1 MKQFLEFMDTV
12 GRQKADWIFFAVLD
26 LTKEVGNKPWG
37 EGKLAGIISLL
48 NTDAD
53 NHSTEIG
60 CIIIGKEFQRTHV
73 TTNAVGL
80 LLQWCFSILG
90 MRRVQWQTNSRN
102 EPSVATAKKMH
113 FRDEGILRWQ
123 RVLPK
128 EQTEVGEYV
137 EGHAK
142 EAPGR
147 HTVMLSI
154 CWDDWDAGVKD
165 IVAERMARTL

>member
-1 MKQFLEFMDTV
+1 MKQFLEVMDTV

-80 LLQWCFSILG
+80 LLQWCFSILE
-90 MRRVQWQTNSRN
+90 MRRVQWQTNYHN
-102 EPSVATAKKMH
+102 ESSVATAKKMH
-113 FRDEGILRWQ
+113 FREEGILRWQ

-128 EQTEVGEYV
+128 EQAEAGEYI

-147 HTVMLSI
+147 HTAMLSM
-154 CWDDWDAGVKD
+154 CWDDWEAGVKD
-165 IVAERMARTL
+165 IVAERMARTF